1 MKRLYSDLH
10 LRPDLRD
17 FEHTVSMLHKAANLG
32 YKLIAVTLPPN
43 RNDETS
49 RRIRETCDQV
59 GIDFAT
65 RVDLRPNT
73 PNELLHDLRKFR
85 RSFEIVC
92 VLCHS
97 KNVSRQA
104 AKDRRVD
111 LLNFPLIDYHQR
123 FFDIA
128 EAQLASTSLASLEID
143 IEPIFTSEPQ
153 TRIRLLSSLR
163 RETIIAENSQVPI
176 VVSGGASNERFMR
189 RPVEMAIAASLFDL
203 DKHVALDAVSKNP
216 STIVKRNREKLS
228 SRFVAPGIRVLRRG
242 KDC

>member
-17 FEHTVSMLHKAANLG
+17 FERTASMLRKAADLG
-32 YKLIAVTLPPN
+32 YRLIAVTLPPTGY
-43 RNDETS
+43 DETS
-49 RRIRETCDQV
+49 SRIRETCDQA

-65 RVDLRPNT
+65 RVDLHPNT
-73 PNELLHDLRKFR
+73 PNELLHSLRRLR
-85 RSFEIVC
+85 RTFEIVS

-111 LLNFPLIDYHQR
+111 LLNFPLVDFHQR
-123 FFDIA
+123 FFDNA
-128 EAQLASTSLASLEID
+128 EAELASASLAALEID
-143 IEPIFTSEPQ
+143 LEPILTSDPQ

-163 RETIIAENSQVPI
+163 RETIIAQNYRVPI
-176 VVSGGASNERFMR
+176 VISGGASNERFMR
-189 RPVEMAIAASLFDL
+189 RPVEMAITTSLFGL
-203 DKHVALDAVSKNP
+203 EKHVALDAASKNP

-228 SRFVAPGIRVLRRG
+228 PRFVAPGIRVLRRG

>member
-1 MKRLYSDLH
+1 M
-10 LRPDLRD
+10 LR
-17 FEHTVSMLHKAANLG
+17 KAANLG
-32 YKLIAVTLPPN
+32 YRLIAVTLPPS
-43 RNDETS
+43 RYDETS
-49 RRIRETCDQV
+49 RRIRETCDQA

-73 PNELLHDLRKFR
+73 PNELLHNLRKLR
-85 RSFEIVC
+85 RSFEIVS

-111 LLNFPLIDYHQR
+111 LLNFPLIDFHQR

-128 EAQLASTSLASLEID
+128 EAELASNSLAALEID
-143 IEPIFTSEPQ
+143 LEPVLTSNPQ

-163 RETIIAENSQVPI
+163 RETSIAENSRVPI
-176 VVSGGASNERFMR
+176 VVSGGASRERFMR
-189 RPVEMAIAASLFDL
+189 RPVEMAITASLFGL
-203 DKHVALDAVSKNP
+203 EKHVALDAVSKNP

-228 SRFVAPGIRVLRRG
+228 PRFIAPGIRVLRRG